1 MEILQQLSHLTSM
14 QILAGL
20 VVAVIIGIGKTGI
33 SGIVLL
39 AIPILASAFG
49 AIESTGLM
57 LSLFLL
63 GDVFAVKAYA
73 RHGKWDEIR
82 KLLPPALAGLA
93 VGSLVGRFIN
103 DLQFKYLIASIV
115 LVCLVAMVW
124 QEYKRGQLKVPDA
137 PWFVVLIG
145 VLSGFAT
152 MIGNAAGPIF
162 AIYLLAIR
170 LNKQNYIGTTA
181 WFFLIINLVK
191 LPLQI
196 FVWHNITWTTAALAI
211 AALPAIFLGTRIG
224 IWVIRKLPEKTF
236 RYLVITMTV
245 VVAIRMFF

>member
-1 MEILQQLSHLTSM
+1 MDLVAIFLNLSQW
-14 QILAGL
+14 QIIAGL
-20 VVAVIIGIGKTGI
+20 LVAVIIGIGKTGI

-57 LSLFLL
+57 LSLFLI

-73 RHGKWDEIR
+73 RHGKWEEIR

-93 VGSLVGRFIN
+93 LGSLVGRFIN
-103 DLQFKYLIASIV
+103 DQQFKYLIAGIV

-124 QEYKRGQLKVPDA
+124 QEVKGDQLRVPQTR
-137 PWFVVLIG
+137 WFAILIG
-145 VLSGFAT
+145 ILAGFAT

-170 LNKQNYIGTTA
+170 MNKQNYLGTTA
-181 WFFLIINLVK
+181 WFFLIINLLK
-191 LPLQI
+191 LPLQV
-196 FVWHNITWTTAALAI
+196 FVWHNITWTTAILAI
-211 AALPAIFLGTRIG
+211 SALPAIFIGTRIG
-224 IWVIRKLPEKTF
+224 IWVIRKLPEKAF
-236 RYLVITMTV
+236 RYLVIAMTA
-245 VVAIRMFF
+245 VVAARMFF

>member
-1 MEILQQLSHLTSM
+1 MNALAVFQSLTPW
-14 QILAGL
+14 QIAAGL
-20 VVAVIIGIGKTGI
+20 IVAIIIGIGKTGI

-57 LSLFLL
+57 LAMFLI
-63 GDVFAVKAYA
+63 GDLFAVQAYA
-73 RHGKWDEIR
+73 RHGNWQEIR
-82 KLLPPALAGLA
+82 KLLPPALVGL
-93 VGSLVGRFIN
+93 VIGSIVGRFIN
-103 DLQFKYLIASIV
+103 DQQFKYLIASIV
-115 LVCLVAMVW
+115 LLCLIAMIW
-124 QEYKRGQLKVPDA
+124 QEGKGDQFQVPDR
-137 PWFVVLIG
+137 PWFVILVG

-170 LNKQNYIGTTA
+170 LNKQSYLGTTA
-181 WFFLIINLVK
+181 WFFLIINLTK

-196 FVWHNITWTTAALAI
+196 FVWHNMTAGTALLAI

-224 IWVIRKLPEKTF
+224 IWIIRRLPEKTF
-236 RYLVITMTV
+236 RYLIIAMTAL
-245 VVAIRMFF
+245 VAARMFF